1 MLSAAKVA
9 VFESLGIQK
18 LLCFGVNN
26 NLISMGVDPS
36 DLWVSAD
43 FPFIC

>member
-9 VFESLGIQK
+9 VFDSLGIQK
-18 LLCFGVNN
+18 LLRFGVNN
-26 NLISMGVDPS
+26 NLIFMGVDLY

-43 FPFIC
+43 FPLIC